1 MTGATTAAAAWRGGG
16 FGLPMGGGGLGI
28 GTIIV
33 LGLVGYAFGIDPRIL
48 IGGAEI
54 LTGGSQS
61 PTYQTDRR
69 SGQRKTGAPTDEM
82 GSMISGV
89 LGEIDDRWSEIFQA
103 SGQIYTGPRIVLFRN
118 ATNGGR
124 CGMAQSAMGP
134 FYCPPDQQIFLD
146 TGFFR
151 EVETRF
157 RGCSGSACKF
167 TAAYI
172 IAHEAGHHIQNLLG
186 ILPRV
191 TRLQQQAGSKAEAN
205 ALQVK
210 VELQADCLSGVWV
223 NREEKKRPGFLEAG
237 DIDAALTT
245 ATAIGDDTLQRQA
258 TGRVVPDSFT
268 HGSAAQRKHWF
279 MTGYQ
284 QGTVQACNTLR
295 RGRALTIGQSM
306 SMRSRPKQFVPLNIA
321 VLTISDTRS
330 LADDKSGTT
339 LADRLTAAGHQLA
352 AREIVTDDVEA
363 IRVIVKRWIA
373 DAGVDAIITTGGTG
387 FTGRDVTPEAIEPLF
402 EKRMDGFSI
411 AFHMLSHA
419 KIGASTMQSRATAGV
434 AGATFI
440 FCLPGSPGACRDGW
454 DGILA
459 RQLDYRTRPCN
470 FVEIMPRLDEHLRAA
485 EGQGRV
491 GLTGSAASDVNQ
503 FSSRSTH
510 QAASRFNRRSQKHC
524 ESFPSRVSPNLFKFP
539 IAAPGRSSL
548 T

>member
-1 MTGATTAAAAWRGGG
+1 MRYDDFRRSDDIEDRRDDSGGGMGGGGG

-54 LTGGSQS
+54 LTGGSQAPS
-61 PTYQTDRR
+61 YQSDRTPA
-69 SGQRKTGAPTDEM
+69 KTGAPTDPM
-82 GSMISGV
+82 GNMIAGI

-103 SGQIYTGPRIVLFRN
+103 SGQTYTGPKIVLFRN

-134 FYCPPDQQIFLD
+134 FYCPPERKIFLD

-157 RGCSGSACKF
+157 HGCSGNACKF

-191 TRLQQQAGSKAEAN
+191 TALQQQAGSKTASN

-223 NREEKKRPGFLEAG
+223 NHEAKKRPNFLEAG

-245 ATAIGDDTLQRQA
+245 ASAIGDDTLQRQA

-268 HGSAAQRKHWF
+268 HGSAAQRKQWF

-284 QGTVQACNTLR
+284 QGTVQACNTF
-295 RGRALTIGQSM
+295 G
-306 SMRSRPKQFVPLNIA
+306 
-321 VLTISDTRS
+321 
-330 LADDKSGTT
+330 
-339 LADRLTAAGHQLA
+339 
-352 AREIVTDDVEA
+352 
-363 IRVIVKRWIA
+363 
-373 DAGVDAIITTGGTG
+373 
-387 FTGRDVTPEAIEPLF
+387 
-402 EKRMDGFSI
+402 
-411 AFHMLSHA
+411 
-419 KIGASTMQSRATAGV
+419 
-434 AGATFI
+434 AGA
-440 FCLPGSPGACRDGW
+440 L
-454 DGILA
+454 
-459 RQLDYRTRPCN
+459 
-470 FVEIMPRLDEHLRAA
+470 
-485 EGQGRV
+485 
-491 GLTGSAASDVNQ
+491 
-503 FSSRSTH
+503 
-510 QAASRFNRRSQKHC
+510 
-524 ESFPSRVSPNLFKFP
+524 
-539 IAAPGRSSL
+539 
-548 T
+548 